1 VLGIVAVLAA
11 GGVNTGA
18 TLLAQPQWQARTVD
32 PLPALARQTVTGSER
47 SRVLMIAPSGETVAA
62 ELWRSNGPQFLDPQR
77 RSADPQDE
85 ASQSLQELVAELSAG
100 AAQEAGP
107 RLAEHAIGL
116 VLLPSPDS
124 VIAEVDSLAREEFAA
139 ALDGVADLERVTE
152 NESGTLWR
160 VTSLASRAQITAGK
174 ESVEVPSGM
183 NRIDTTLPDLP
194 GDEPATLTLAERADS
209 RWRAALDGA
218 PLRSLDV
225 GWQQAFEIPAG
236 ASGELTV
243 EYAPTLH
250 RAWRITA
257 TAVIGLWFVLSLP
270 VRRRPEVEA

>member
-1 VLGIVAVLAA
+1 E
-11 GGVNTGA
+11 
-18 TLLAQPQWQARTVD
+18 PQWQARTTE
-32 PLPALARQTVTGSER
+32 PLPALARQTVTGSDR

-62 ELWRSNGPQFLDPQR
+62 QLWRANGPQFLDPPR
-77 RSADPQDE
+77 PSADPQDD
-85 ASQSLQELVAELSAG
+85 APQSLQELVAELSAG
-100 AAQEAGP
+100 AADEPGPPLGEHASRP
-107 RLAEHAIGL
+107 RLAEHAVGL
-116 VLLPSPDS
+116 VLLPSSDS
-124 VIAEVDSLAREEFAA
+124 AVAEVDSLAREEFAA

-183 NRIDTTLPDLP
+183 NRINTTLPDLADLP
-194 GDEPATLTLAERADS
+194 EDDPATLMLAERADS
-209 RWRAALDGA
+209 RWRATLDGA

-250 RAWRITA
+250 RAWRIA
-257 TAVIGLWFVLSLP
+257 AI
-270 VRRRPEVEA
+270 A